1 MTVPSVDAATTF
13 WNVVPLGTSIP
24 AAVTTSLG
32 AGYVPRLSAG
42 FAVVSV
48 IAAVLVAC
56 IGQAC
61 LREWIQ

>member
-1 MTVPSVDAATTF
+1 MTTR
-13 WNVVPLGTSIP
+13 
-24 AAVTTSLG
+24 
-32 AGYVPRLSAG
+32 PRDRGWIALTL
-42 FAVVSV
+42 